1 MSASESFASVLGS
14 VDVVRVAV
22 GVAVAVGVDVVR
34 VGVDVVRVGVGV
46 GVGVDVVHVGVGVV
60 FSKKVAESEASI
72 SMKVLRDVSII
83 APPCLL
89 LPSFA
94 AVVVVVVVVAVV
106 VVVQHQLREEPLFMT
121 LEKAQLNRD
130 QFFLLPSSNHLLLSF
145 TPS

>member
-14 VDVVRVAV
+14 VDVVDAGVGV
-22 GVAVAVGVDVVR
+22 GVAVS

-46 GVGVDVVHVGVGVV
+46 GVGVDVVRVGVGVV

-94 AVVVVVVVVAVV
+94 AVVVVAVV

>member
-22 GVAVAVGVDVVR
+22 GVAVA

-89 LPSFA
+89 LPSFVV
-94 AVVVVVVVVAVV
+94 VVVVVVVVAVVV